1 MRLCLPAV
9 VLISVVLALPRPV
22 RAETTYPVAPGLEI
36 APYGQL
42 HFAYQSFDDGQ
53 VETANIVDIT
63 NANSRI
69 GFYLRAPERQNGL
82 SFHFESGLG
91 FRPSQKTSQIN
102 TPEFWN
108 WQRTDLRK
116 VQLVWKG
123 RLGTLKLGQGNMTS
137 DGAAESDLGKTV
149 IVAKSTIPEANGA
162 YIFRSGTGA
171 LSNVTIGQTFSNFDG
186 GRLGRIRYDSPNL
199 AGFSIGLAYG
209 REILKSGIDDAY
221 YDIALR
227 YAQEFERLKI
237 TWATSLA
244 FEETATTEKSVAI
257 GSLAIYDRPTGLNA
271 ALAMGREHKTGANY
285 AYLKLGWNAK
295 LMQAGETRFVVEGFC
310 GANYLTQG
318 AQSDMWGLAM
328 IQSFHALRTELYLG
342 YRSFAYSDTTPVTY

>member
-22 RAETTYPVAPGLEI
+22 CAETTYPVAPGLEI

-53 VETANIVDIT
+53 VEIANIMDIT

-69 GFYLRAPERQNGL
+69 GFYLRAPERSNGL

-123 RLGTLKLGQGNMTS
+123 RLGTLKLGQGSMTS

-171 LSNVTIGQTFSNFDG
+171 LSNVTIGQTFQTSMAAGWDASG
-186 GRLGRIRYDSPNL
+186 MTARIWQASP
-199 AGFSIGLAYG
+199 
-209 REILKSGIDDAY
+209 
-221 YDIALR
+221 
-227 YAQEFERLKI
+227 
-237 TWATSLA
+237 
-244 FEETATTEKSVAI
+244 
-257 GSLAIYDRPTGLNA
+257 
-271 ALAMGREHKTGANY
+271 
-285 AYLKLGWNAK
+285 
-295 LMQAGETRFVVEGFC
+295 
-310 GANYLTQG
+310 
-318 AQSDMWGLAM
+318 
-328 IQSFHALRTELYLG
+328 
-342 YRSFAYSDTTPVTY
+342 